1 MEEQND
7 NNGLYMDYVKV
18 DTLFTDSAAKQHTVP
33 MILMLDSSV
42 VSVSVTDIFG
52 KKAGVLVYKS
62 EGDDLDFDVSVDKLP
77 ETFNAIYDVLHN
89 LWGDDDDDEKG
100 SNVD

>member
-1 MEEQND
+1 MEEQNN

-18 DTLFTDSAAKQHTVP
+18 DTVFTDGAAKQHTVP

-42 VSVSVTDIFG
+42 VSVSVTNIFG
-52 KKAGVLVYKS
+52 KKARVLIYKS
-62 EGDDLDFDVSVDKLP
+62 EGDDLDFEVSVDKLP

-89 LWGDDDDDEKG
+89 LWGDDDDEK
-100 SNVD
+100 SNND